1 MGTTDVLII
10 GGSVAGLA
18 VANSVFNRWP
28 EKKIQIIRNVEYA
41 VIPCGIPYIYGLL
54 DSVEKNLVGDR
65 VFLSKGMSI
74 NQKHL
79 LDVDRSQKIAFF
91 EDGEQIAYDK
101 LILALGS
108 SPKMPPI
115 KGIGLANVFA
125 IKKDPV
131 YLQTIYEALN
141 AEGVKDVV
149 VIGGGFIGV
158 EMAEQVKMRG
168 DFHVSIVE
176 ALPHCLMLNCEE
188 FAAIKAEKELETLG
202 IDVINSTMVQSI
214 SGDQKVESVILS
226 DGRPIKADL
235 VLLGIGSSPNI
246 GIAEKLGLA
255 VDPNMGIKVDE
266 FMCTSDPS
274 IYACGD
280 CCTKF
285 SALDGKPSDV
295 RLASVAALEG
305 ILAGSNLFSLER
317 KNQGVVGSFCSKVG
331 SISVASTGYTEK
343 QCQEKEIEYYTGFMK
358 APDRHPAS
366 LPDCTLDMEMKLI
379 FEKGSNRVIGGHVVG
394 GVQAGDMVNIIA
406 LAIHNRLTAEQIV
419 ATQYATHPL
428 LTASPLLYHVLWAA
442 EKAIL
447 NSN

>member
-1 MGTTDVLII
+1 MEKTEVLII
-10 GGSVAGLA
+10 GGSAAGLA
-18 VANSVFNRWP
+18 TANSVFARWP
-28 EKKIQIIRNVEYA
+28 EKRIQIIRNVEYT
-41 VIPCGIPYIYGLL
+41 VIPCGIPYIYGFL
-54 DSVEKNLVGDR
+54 DSVKKNQLGDQG
-65 VFLSKGMSI
+65 FLSKGMSI

-79 LDVDRSQKIAFF
+79 ADVDRSRKIAFF
-91 EDGEQIAYDK
+91 EDGEQIEYDK

-108 SPKMPPI
+108 TPKVPPI
-115 KGIGLANVFA
+115 EGIGLANVFA

-141 AEGVKDVV
+141 FEGVKDVV
-149 VIGGGFIGV
+149 IIGGGFIGV

-168 DFHVSIVE
+168 DYHVSIVE

-202 IDVINSTMVQSI
+202 INLINSTMVQSI
-214 SGDQKVESVILS
+214 SGDNQVESVILS
-226 DGRPIKADL
+226 DGRSIRADM

-246 GIAEKLGLA
+246 GIAEKIGLEA
-255 VDPNMGIKVDE
+255 DPNLGIKVDE
-266 FMCTSDPS
+266 FMRTSDPS

-285 SALDGKPSDV
+285 SAIDGKPSDV

-305 ILAGSNLFSLER
+305 IIAGSNLFSPDR
-317 KNQGVVGSFCSKVG
+317 KNQGVVGSFCTKVG
-331 SISVASTGYTEK
+331 SLSIASTGYTEK
-343 QCQEKEIEYYTGFMK
+343 QCQEKGIEYYTGSMA
-358 APDRHPAS
+358 APDRHPGS
-366 LPDCTLDMEMKLI
+366 LPDCTPDMEMKLI
-379 FEKGSNRVIGGHVVG
+379 FEKGSNRAIGGHVAG

-428 LTASPLLYHVLWAA
+428 LTGSPLVYHVLWAA

-447 NSN
+447 NSK